1 MGLIRVVLPKE
12 KKLTRLWKWITR
24 RNQKSISL
32 ENDSDRDE
40 EELPLN
46 CPRCGSKIL
55 CFDRVELLNSD
66 CEPTVHRAF
75 ENGWSIAGT
84 VPPVKLQEVSP
95 SGQLINRSLPPKT
108 IFVRH
113 KASLTEVSV
122 PEYVCLGL
130 ADREEVETYLAR
142 EFPRGKV
149 SADVIDRPPCGWRG
163 LAADYKN
170 KWL

>member
-1 MGLIRVVLPKE
+1 ME
-12 KKLTRLWKWITR
+12 YKKLTRLWKWITR

-32 ENDSDRDE
+32 QDESDQDESDQDE

-55 CFDRVELLNSD
+55 CFDRVHLLNSD
-66 CEPTVHRAF
+66 EPAPPRTSKD
-75 ENGWSIAGT
+75 GWSIAGT

-95 SGQLINRSLPPKT
+95 SGQLIDRTLPSKT
-108 IFVRH
+108 IFVMH
-113 KASLTEVSV
+113 EASPTEVSI

-142 EFPRGKV
+142 EFPGGKV